1 MKIGYFSY
9 SAIGADAVSLLPK
22 LAEFGYKTVE
32 LATWEE
38 EPFSPEL
45 LGTGGSR
52 KLKRELDTSGLS
64 VSALACHTTFVYSEV
79 AKKQER
85 IDWFRRRAELAAELE
100 TDILTTATGPVPEN
114 LSAVTSWDQLV
125 EVTGAILDAIENFG
139 MRLAIEV
146 HAHPGEWT
154 GHLVDILRLLD
165 AHPGKSRLGVNLDC
179 SHFIVNGD
187 GWKQAA
193 TVLIPRTIH
202 VHLKGMKGKEF
213 TNCGDSDDDFP
224 AQGLIAMLQSAGYTG
239 AISVENI
246 PAKNWSKK
254 AMVSARYLKGI
265 ISENR

>member
-146 HAHPGEWT
+146 HAHPG
-154 GHLVDILRLLD
+154 
-165 AHPGKSRLGVNLDC
+165 KSRLGVNLDC